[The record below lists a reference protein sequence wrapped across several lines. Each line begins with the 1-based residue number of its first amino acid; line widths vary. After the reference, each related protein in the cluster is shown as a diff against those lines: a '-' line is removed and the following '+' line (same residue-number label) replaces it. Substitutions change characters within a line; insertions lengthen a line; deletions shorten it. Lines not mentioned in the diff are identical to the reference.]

1 MSDWNNFKAP
11 PDDCLAFSW
20 ATQPPCGEALG
31 AFSLPLKEI
40 DRESK
45 IRGKRG
51 SRRTG
56 TIGASWESWS
66 FLGFPTQP
74 GSTVSSR
81 GCRSLCDPSPSL

>member
-11 PDDCLAFSW
+11 PYDCLAFSW
-20 ATQPPCGEALG
+20 ATQPPCGEVLG
-31 AFSLPLKEI
+31 ALSVPLKEI

-45 IRGKRG
+45 IRGRG
-51 SRRTG
+51 SHGTG
-56 TIGASWESWS
+56 RIWASWESWS

-81 GCRSLCDPSPSL
+81 ECLSCCDPSPSP